1 MMELSLLV
9 LLGVTATAAVLCVL
23 LPLRRLAR
31 EGAALRDAP
40 RLTVYFAGLGLGY
53 LAVEMALLQ
62 KFGLLLGHPNHALSV
77 VLASLLF
84 TTGLGSLWAQRIV
97 ASLGNLRFVSYALAG
112 AMLLEYFLVFPQ
124 LPALL
129 AWPFAARV
137 VVVILLVAPL
147 GLGLGTFFPWVLDRM
162 KGEAASFTPWAWGVN
177 GVFSVV
183 APILSVGFSMTF
195 GTAALL
201 LAAIPVYLLACLLLP
216 AVYAEP
222 EPQPEA

>member
-1 MMELSLLV
+1 MELSLLV

-23 LPLRRLAR
+23 LPLRQLAR
-31 EGAALRDAP
+31 EGTALSDAP

-62 KFGLLLGHPNHALSV
+62 KFGLLLGHPNYALSV
-77 VLASLLF
+77 VLAALLF
-84 TTGLGSLWAQRIV
+84 TTGLGSLWARRIV
-97 ASLGNLRFVSYALAG
+97 AGLGNLRFVSYALA
-112 AMLLEYFLVFPQ
+112 ATMLLEYFLVFPR

-137 VVVILLVAPL
+137 VVVVLLVAPL
-147 GLGLGTFFPWVLDRM
+147 GLGLGTFFPTVLDRM

-183 APILSVGFSMTF
+183 APILSVAFSMTF

-216 AVYAEP
+216 AVYAELGA
-222 EPQPEA
+222 QPEA